1 MATLTPTLTLVS
13 ADATTDALSISVTDS
28 LSVTAP
34 SIGISR
40 VTVATD
46 AATQLLADT
55 SSDGAAYLYIKN
67 MDTTNHVVLKNDA
80 GNTFGRLSAEE
91 FAFVPVETNEGCEV
105 QASGSPC
112 VVEYAYWT
120 KQ

>member
-46 AATQLLADT
+46 AATQLLA

-91 FAFVPVETNEGCEV
+91 FAFLPIETNEGCEV

>member
-1 MATLTPTLTLVS
+1 MATLTPTLTLIS
-13 ADATTDALSISVTDS
+13 TDASTDSLAISVTDS

-34 SIGISR
+34 SIGVSR
-40 VTVATD
+40 ITVATD

-55 SSDGAAYLYIKN
+55 GSDGAAYLYVNN
-67 MDTTNHVVLKNDA
+67 MDSTNHVILKNDA

-112 VVEYAYWT
+112 IVEYAYWT